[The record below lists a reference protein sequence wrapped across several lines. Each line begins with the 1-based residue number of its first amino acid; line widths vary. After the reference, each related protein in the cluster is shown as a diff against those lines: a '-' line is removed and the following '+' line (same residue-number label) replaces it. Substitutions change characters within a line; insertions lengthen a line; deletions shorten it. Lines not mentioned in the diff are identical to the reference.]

1 MNAIRKI
8 FDEKNKVYF
17 DYIYLIALCL
27 TFAVFKFTIFTHFR
41 MRTPDNLF
49 MILTLFMLPRLAFVK
64 LSKSDI
70 ILFFIAAPIFIHT
83 FIFVNTLTLF
93 NFFNH
98 ALLFSFIAAICGK
111 NINIKLTVKV
121 LLYTEIISCALL
133 FIAFFAGLTQE
144 IMTIHRGSAVRYALG
159 FPHPLFLGHRIFL
172 IITLWLYHRYEKLNI
187 KDFIA
192 LTAVSFIT
200 YFICYSRTA
209 LIMSL
214 FIILM
219 FFIKIK
225 FKKATDFKFKRY
237 NFFNIALILLPVL
250 LIGATLFQAVVIPEI
265 EPLSNGI
272 DRLFSG
278 RMSYNQEAVKVYPI
292 QLFSRD
298 IKVFSNAKVKV
309 IVDNG
314 YLNGLIRYG
323 VITIAVFFLL
333 YCRMLKNAIKNNNY
347 ALLIICVTFLIYS
360 LSDNILY
367 DIRYDFTL
375 CILFHDFENNKMHE
389 EEKVWKS
396 S

>member
-64 LSKSDI
+64 LSKTDI

-98 ALLFSFIAAICGK
+98 ALLFSFIAAVCGK
-111 NINIKLTVKV
+111 NINIKLIIKV

-159 FPHPLFLGHRIFL
+159 FPHPNRLGLQIF
-172 IITLWLYHRYEKLNI
+172 IITALWLYNRYEKLNI

-219 FFIKIK
+219 FFIKTK

-250 LIGATLFQAVVIPEI
+250 LIGVILFQAVVIPEI

-278 RMSYNQEAVKVYPI
+278 RISHNQEAVTEYPI

-298 IKVFSNAKVKV
+298 IRVFFNTNI

-314 YLNGLIRYG
+314 YLNGLIRFG
-323 VITIAVFFLL
+323 VITITVFFLL

-347 ALLIICVTFLIYS
+347 AFLIICVSFLIYT
-360 LSDNILY
+360 LSENILY
-367 DIRYDFTL
+367 DMRYNFTL
-375 CILFHDFENNKMHE
+375 CMLFHDFENNKTHE